1 MCIELDRNTAATDFG
16 LILGNV
22 EFFNGKI
29 ESAKKIF
36 NTSLRRLES
45 EPNQLLEGYIFNN
58 LAFASWM
65 HLLELKLVTD
75 EELKNKILRDEN
87 MVMTY
92 LKRSIELQETFGNPA
107 CDYSELN

>member
-45 EPNQLLEGYIFNN
+45 EPN
-58 LAFASWM
+58 
-65 HLLELKLVTD
+65 
-75 EELKNKILRDEN
+75 
-87 MVMTY
+87 
-92 LKRSIELQETFGNPA
+92 
-107 CDYSELN
+107 